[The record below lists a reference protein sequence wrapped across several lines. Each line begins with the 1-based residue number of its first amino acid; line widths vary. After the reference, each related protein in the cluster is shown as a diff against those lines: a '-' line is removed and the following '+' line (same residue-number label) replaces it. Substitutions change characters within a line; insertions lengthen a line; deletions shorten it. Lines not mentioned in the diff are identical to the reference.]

1 MLICSVSK
9 LLELSEFRFRAF
21 GPRFEASAALERVSK
36 LLDLSEGGSG
46 AIGNSFQSLLEPQK
60 FFLEF
65 VSKLLELSELVSK
78 PCVCVLFRAGLL
90 KCTVFACFFE
100 PVW

>member
-1 MLICSVSK
+1 MVSEPLDIVSK
-9 LLELSEFRFRAF
+9 LLELSK
-21 GPRFEASAALERVSK
+21 RVSK

-46 AIGNSFQSLLEPQK
+46 AIGSSFQSLEPEK
-60 FFLEF
+60 FVLKL

-78 PCVCVLFRAGLL
+78 PCVCMLFRAGLL
-90 KCTVFACFFE
+90 KCTVFAYCFE